1 MEEENAANE
10 VKKAKKAENRFS
22 KEALLK
28 SRLFRDKRDILSAVL
43 NDGENYSKEE
53 AQKLIKNYLEKEM
66 A

>member
-10 VKKAKKAENRFS
+10 VKELKKAENRFS
-22 KEALLK
+22 KDALLK
-28 SRLFRDKRDILSAVL
+28 SRLFREQRDILSAVL
-43 NDGENYSKEE
+43 KDGEDYSKEE